1 MSLGAD
7 ELLSILK
14 EIYGRDLKVISE
26 YHIGK
31 RLRLDYYLPAYG
43 LAFEFHGR
51 QHAHF
56 VEHFHTSAAGFRSS
70 KQRDQLKLE
79 IADSL
84 GITVITVWAHEEIT
98 LDNIKSKIISGMQQG

>member
-7 ELLSILK
+7 KLLEILK
-14 EIYGRDLKVISE
+14 EIYGSNLKVTPE
-26 YHIGK
+26 YHVGK

-51 QHAHF
+51 QHASF

-70 KQRDQLKLE
+70 KRRDQLKLE
-79 IADSL
+79 IAESL
-84 GITVITVWAHEEIT
+84 GITVITVWAHEEMT
-98 LDNIKSKIISGMQQG
+98 LDSIKSKIVNAMRQG